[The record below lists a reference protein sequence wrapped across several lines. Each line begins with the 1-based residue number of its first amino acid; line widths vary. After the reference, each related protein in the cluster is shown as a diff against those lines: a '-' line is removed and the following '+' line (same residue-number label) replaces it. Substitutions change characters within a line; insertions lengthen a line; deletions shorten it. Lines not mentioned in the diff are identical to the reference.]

1 MRDPN
6 LAALTLDCTTI
17 TAKQLRASMVNNS
30 SILVDA
36 PSPNLAALTL
46 DYATITAKQPRAA
59 VVRTAHP
66 FEQCSCNSIQ
76 DAPGSGTLAASEN
89 VLTPRPRLT

>member
-1 MRDPN
+1 
-6 LAALTLDCTTI
+6 
-17 TAKQLRASMVNNS
+17 MVNNS